1 MQPINKLVMGGLLV
15 GSLLGSSGCAL
26 LVALPAFGTAGYVAG
41 REAGRE
47 KPKSDSAP
55 AGGPVEHTASK

>member
-1 MQPINKLVMGGLLV
+1 MRRISMGLVGGLLI

-47 KPKSDSAP
+47 QTTPDTPAP
-55 AGGPVEHTASK
+55 PESLDRDPSK